1 MRLLAAGPGLL
12 PVWETLEETGAL
24 DAVLPEWE
32 RIRLLPH
39 ASAIHRFTVDRH
51 VVETCMEA
59 AALIRQVSRPDVLLV
74 AALLHDIGKGG
85 LTEHSIAGEPLAR
98 EIATRMGFDEDGGR
112 AGRAAGAAATCC
124 SPRPPRRA
132 TPRTRRRL
140 GRSLIGS
147 AAPRHSRCC

>member
-1 MRLLAAGPGLL
+1 MLAAGPGLL

-59 AALIRQVSRPDVLLV
+59 AALIRQVARPDVLPSQRSCTTS
-74 AALLHDIGKGG
+74 A
-85 LTEHSIAGEPLAR
+85 
-98 EIATRMGFDEDGGR
+98 
-112 AGRAAGAAATCC
+112 RAA
-124 SPRPPRRA
+124 
-132 TPRTRRRL
+132 
-140 GRSLIGS
+140 
-147 AAPRHSRCC
+147 

>member
-59 AALIRQVSRPDVLLV
+59 AALIR
-74 AALLHDIGKGG
+74 
-85 LTEHSIAGEPLAR
+85 AGRRGPTCCWSPRCCTTSA
-98 EIATRMGFDEDGGR
+98 R
-112 AGRAAGAAATCC
+112 AG
-124 SPRPPRRA
+124 
-132 TPRTRRRL
+132 
-140 GRSLIGS
+140 
-147 AAPRHSRCC
+147 